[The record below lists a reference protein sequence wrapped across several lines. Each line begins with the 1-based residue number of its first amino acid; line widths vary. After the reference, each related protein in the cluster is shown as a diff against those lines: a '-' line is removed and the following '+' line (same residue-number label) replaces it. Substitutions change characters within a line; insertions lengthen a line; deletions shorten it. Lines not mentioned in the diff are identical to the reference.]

1 MSSESLEESKFSTV
15 YDDIEE
21 LEVTEMDAALLRELL
36 EESETEETGD
46 DTAGYKV
53 EPLDLEP
60 RIDQNVVTDGRGCD
74 CLKQYEAHIHDFDN
88 WFGMMEMAP
97 PLPSDGVMDWYV
109 DTSMDEMVGM
119 IDFGDCLQF
128 YNGVSS
134 DETPYSCFWQDD

>member
-1 MSSESLEESKFSTV
+1 MSSESLEESKLSTV

-60 RIDQNVVTDGRGCD
+60 QIDQNVVTDGRGCD

-88 WFGMMEMAP
+88 WFGMTEMAP
-97 PLPSDGVMDWYV
+97 PLPSDAVMDWYV

-128 YNGVSS
+128 YNAVSS
-134 DETPYSCFWQDD
+134 DETPYSCLWQDD